1 MNFKSNDLD
10 LEKIL
15 PNKKAPVRQ
24 LRVAELIKEVVAE
37 IISQRQI
44 DAAVLTDNFIT
55 VSKVKISPDLQNAT
69 IFVTSFQTENIKELI
84 SQLNG
89 LAPKFRWIIN
99 QNIRLK
105 YSPQVMFRYDD
116 TLENASKIDSLI
128 GSLKKD

>member
-1 MNFKSNDLD
+1 MNFKKSDLD

-15 PNKKAPVRQ
+15 PSKKAPVRQ

-44 DAAVLTDNFIT
+44 DAVVLVNNFIT

-69 IFVTSFQTENIKELI
+69 IFVTSFQTDDTKELI
-84 SQLNG
+84 TQLNG

-99 QNIRLK
+99 QNVKLK
-105 YSPQVMFRYDD
+105 YSPQIIFRYDD
-116 TLENASKIDSLI
+116 TLENASKIDHLI
-128 GSLKKD
+128 GSLKD

>member
-1 MNFKSNDLD
+1 MNFKKNDLD

-69 IFVTSFQTENIKELI
+69 IFITSFQTGEIKELVA
-84 SQLNG
+84 QLNG

-105 YSPQVMFRYDD
+105 YSPQILFRYDD
-116 TLENASKIDSLI
+116 TLENASKINNLI
-128 GSLKKD
+128 GSLKD

>member
-69 IFVTSFQTENIKELI
+69 IFITSFQTGNIKELI
-84 SQLNG
+84 SDLNG

-105 YSPQVMFRYDD
+105 YSPQIMFRYDD